1 MMDPELK
8 QEILHML
15 SNARHGYNVPET
27 RIWVRYMD
35 AALAYIGE
43 LEQAVVAL
51 SLRCEALEKAA
62 APAAKET

>member
-1 MMDPELK
+1 MMDDELK

-15 SNARHGYNVPET
+15 ANARHGYNVPET
-27 RIWVRYMD
+27 RTWVRYMD

-51 SLRCEALEKAA
+51 SLRAEAVEKTTAA
-62 APAAKET
+62 AGPE